1 MSRTSLLRRID
12 VMVPNS
18 RSNFD
23 HAVVKDSSSHELS
36 ISSAV
41 LPVMLRTKSWKYVEF
56 AARISGL
63 SPSCFSFCATLKRL
77 ACPWRLIKDLT
88 FMENGGHDSL
98 SLEFHF
104 GKAIVIFPVV
114 FADWLGQAEDR
125 LSWNS
130 SSSSSMSADLLAAF
144 FGGIVPQS
152 VWAVTALNLSETGV
166 ITLCTRIDLWA
177 WRSHLPHVRY
187 WLGWLY

>member
-1 MSRTSLLRRID
+1 
-12 VMVPNS
+12 
-18 RSNFD
+18 
-23 HAVVKDSSSHELS
+23 
-36 ISSAV
+36 
-41 LPVMLRTKSWKYVEF
+41 
-56 AARISGL
+56 
-63 SPSCFSFCATLKRL
+63 
-77 ACPWRLIKDLT
+77 
-88 FMENGGHDSL
+88 MENGGHDSL

-152 VWAVTALNLSETGV
+152 VWAVAALNLSIYERGGAISRMWGIDWADCINSRMSLKSLANCQKGRYCDV
-166 ITLCTRIDLWA
+166 IP
-177 WRSHLPHVRY
+177 S
-187 WLGWLY
+187 